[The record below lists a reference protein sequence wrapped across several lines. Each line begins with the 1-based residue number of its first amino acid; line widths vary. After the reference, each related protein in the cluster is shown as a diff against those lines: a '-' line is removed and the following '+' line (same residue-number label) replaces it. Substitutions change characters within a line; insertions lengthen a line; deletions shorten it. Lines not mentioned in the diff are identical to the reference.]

1 MNFAESPE
9 DKLTIELSEPQW
21 QLLQKARSRID
32 KDLARCISVA
42 VKRNNLYEL
51 YLTEDDV
58 EDLADF
64 LEEQVYSARSEK
76 QKNAYFELLSY
87 LVDFLD
93 DQEEGLF
100 QPLVDNQSQMTGSV
114 YVIRVELADD
124 KKIWRRIA
132 IRGGQTLHDL
142 HNAIFEAFDRE
153 EEHLYSFFI
162 PPTPSKSKNINV
174 FRDSPE
180 FTHPYALED
189 SPVTM
194 LLGMFDPSGL
204 PRNAASTAIQTLDLG
219 KGHRMFYIFDF
230 GDSWEHWLTV
240 EQTDGQA
247 DEGPYPRILE
257 QHGDSPPQYW
267 YGEEMDEQEDADEWD
282 EDL

>member
-21 QLLQKARSRID
+21 QLLQKARSRMD

-114 YVIRVELADD
+114 YVIRVELAYD
-124 KKIWRRIA
+124 K
-132 IRGGQTLHDL
+132 
-142 HNAIFEAFDRE
+142 
-153 EEHLYSFFI
+153 
-162 PPTPSKSKNINV
+162 
-174 FRDSPE
+174 
-180 FTHPYALED
+180 
-189 SPVTM
+189 
-194 LLGMFDPSGL
+194 
-204 PRNAASTAIQTLDLG
+204 
-219 KGHRMFYIFDF
+219 
-230 GDSWEHWLTV
+230 
-240 EQTDGQA
+240 
-247 DEGPYPRILE
+247 
-257 QHGDSPPQYW
+257 
-267 YGEEMDEQEDADEWD
+267 
-282 EDL
+282 